1 MDYHS
6 NGNGT
11 NGTNGSSRNGS
22 SSDDLPSTPTPGNN
36 GFSANEPT
44 RYPHYLDRCRENERT
59 PRARKRRSQ
68 TPLPTTPRARPS
80 SIITACANSPV
91 VSFSRGLLRASRKKI
106 RPLFSSSTPDY
117 KSETFFHF
125 DSPKIYNDSGPDANH
140 NYYPDSPFFGPILRP
155 TAHDNN
161 SPLERP
167 EGYASTLDLTPST
180 YWETAPAEMVELAD
194 KYNFSIDEGSSIQKE
209 ALELRTVIRKDL
221 MKKLKIKSG
230 YSRIKSITSDRR
242 QSEFLRYEL
251 ADLNEQIADL
261 QEDLQALEMYNSGA
275 FDEDVRYME
284 NLEDCDLEN
293 GPPSKLAILQL
304 ELEKEQKVRRGLEQ
318 FLRGTSDKSKGL
330 GDSQHLL
337 EDSRA
342 KISML
347 RMQIERL
354 SQESPAADGEE
365 KSKIELAIEDLVI
378 RFHKEKLIMDG
389 SRNMIHILRSQ
400 KKFDNKAVEEAM
412 SSLVLASE
420 KSDLIKM
427 AILKYASS
435 LPITHYNRVTLI
447 REVTMGNIPQPQD
460 LDVERNSPGTEGGG
474 LPVVPNANAL
484 VTRRSSYMPHSL
496 QISGSLEVTI
506 NGCSQVHNT
515 SFERRIRKECPGM
528 AGYTS
533 VYGFDTTG
541 KKKKNVKGPQSY
553 EEMFCVLRIDN
564 RFIGSSE
571 LKKVVDLNW
580 DQTFTVTL
588 DRSRELQIELFYHDN
603 RSMVGFAAVKLSNL
617 IETSSKVGIM
627 VPVEPQGNVFVQF
640 KYLNPVVSR
649 KPKLERQRRLFRV
662 KESNE
667 GARQKLGVFAFSR
680 LIKSRG
686 NEPNEKFA
694 AFTGFTPAAS
704 MSSHQQQGSS
714 TPGPST
720 SSRTP
725 TSSAPSTSNSLF
737 DKGFNP
743 RKSAKKREAKEAAAA
758 AASTTPPASTSS
770 VAGPSSAPSTST
782 TPSYLMQS
790 PNNLRTPAVEENE
803 SDISY
808 DDTPSPSEGPRHFG
822 YFCTINGAP
831 LAVDQFRLI
840 SVLGRGHFGKV
851 ILSQHTPTRNYYALK
866 VLKKG
871 DILGRD
877 EVESLMVEKRIFE
890 CSSRA
895 RHPFLVNLFGCFQ
908 TPEHV
913 FFCME
918 YSMGGDLMRHIH
930 DDVFDEVR
938 GCFYAACV
946 VLGLDFLHKH
956 NIIYRDIKLD
966 NLLLDR
972 AGYVKIADFGL
983 CKENMGP
990 FEKTSTF
997 CGTPEF
1003 LAPEVLSDSSYTRAI
1018 DWWGLGVLIFE
1029 MLVGE
1034 PPFSGDDEEE
1044 IFDSIISEDVRYP
1057 RFLSVESIAI
1067 MRRLLRKVPEKRLGY
1082 GERDAEDIKV
1092 QRFFRHISWE
1102 WDKLQNREIVPPF
1115 QPKLRNPEDVS
1126 NFDLEFTQERAR
1138 FSSASSTRPITEAD
1152 QRLFNNFD
1160 FSIIQ

>member
-22 SSDDLPSTPTPGNN
+22 SSDDMPSTPTPGNN

-44 RYPHYLDRCRENERT
+44 
-59 PRARKRRSQ
+59 
-68 TPLPTTPRARPS
+68 
-80 SIITACANSPV
+80 
-91 VSFSRGLLRASRKKI
+91 
-106 RPLFSSSTPDY
+106 
-117 KSETFFHF
+117 
-125 DSPKIYNDSGPDANH
+125 
-140 NYYPDSPFFGPILRP
+140 
-155 TAHDNN
+155 
-161 SPLERP
+161 
-167 EGYASTLDLTPST
+167 ST
-180 YWETAPAEMVELAD
+180 YWETAPAEMVEMAA
-194 KYNFSIDEGSSIQKE
+194 KYNFTIDEDRSIQKE
-209 ALELRTVIRKDL
+209 ALELRSVIRKDL

-230 YSRIKSITSDRR
+230 YSRIKLITSDRR

-275 FDEDVRYME
+275 FDEDVLYME

-304 ELEKEQKVRRGLEQ
+304 ELEKELKVRRGLEQ
-318 FLRGTSDKSKGL
+318 FLRGTSDKSKVH

-342 KISML
+342 KLSML

-389 SRNMIHILRSQ
+389 SRNMIQILRCQ
-400 KKFDNKAVEEAM
+400 KKFDNKAIEEAM
-412 SSLVLASE
+412 NSLILASE

-435 LPITHYNRVTLI
+435 LPLDHYNRVTLI

-460 LDVERNSPGTEGGG
+460 LDAERNSPGTEGGG
-474 LPVVPNANAL
+474 LPVVPNTNSL
-484 VTRRSSYMPHSL
+484 SRRFSFMPHSL

-506 NGCSQVHNT
+506 NGCSQVLNT
-515 SFERRIRKECPGM
+515 PFERRIRKDAPGM

-533 VYGFDTTG
+533 VYGFDTAG
-541 KKKKNVKGPQSY
+541 KKKKSAKGPQSY

-571 LKKVVDLNW
+571 LKKVVDRNW

-640 KYLNPVVSR
+640 KYMNPVVSR

-694 AFTGFTPAAS
+694 AFTGFTPVAS
-704 MSSHQQQGSS
+704 MSSYQQ
-714 TPGPST
+714 PGPST
-720 SSRTP
+720 PSSSSSSRTP
-725 TSSAPSTSNSLF
+725 GSAGSGSVSLF

-743 RKSAKKREAKEAAAA
+743 RKSAKKREAKEAAASA
-758 AASTTPPASTSS
+758 APITPPASSTSP
-770 VAGPSSAPSTST
+770 VAGPSTAPSTS
-782 TPSYLMQS
+782 TPSYLMQT
-790 PNNLRTPAVEENE
+790 PANARTPGTEENE

-1057 RFLSVESIAI
+1057 RYLSVESIAI

-1082 GERDAEDIKV
+1082 GERDAEDIKQ
-1092 QRFFRHISWE
+1092 QRFFRHIAWE
-1102 WDKLQNREIVPPF
+1102 WDKLQNREIPPPF
-1115 QPKLRNPEDVS
+1115 QPKIRNPEDVS

-1138 FSSASSTRPITEAD
+1138 FSSASSTRPVTEAD